1 MCWSKKVS
9 ISMFILGTVFNV
21 LVWKLLNND
30 KQIKVLILTSQ
41 FILFMQL
48 FDAIIWSH
56 QPCSDVRNNKINKKV
71 NVVQM
76 VFNLLQPI
84 VFFALSI
91 VYMRAEISDKNKN
104 IAFFIICFYMLY
116 FAILLIKQYR
126 SQCSEPVDEHLR
138 YYWWDQLSDG
148 YFSGSIFFIVMTAL
162 FLLLIV
168 PYKFA
173 LVVVIYSAI
182 SFLISILIYGI
193 NNSGVVGH
201 MWCFYQVILPLVVY
215 FGYISVVNK

>member
-91 VYMRAEISDKNKN
+91 VYMRAEISEKNKN
-104 IAFFIICFYMLY
+104 IAFIIICLY
-116 FAILLIKQYR
+116 VVYVGFSIIKQYR
-126 SQCSEPVDEHLR
+126 SQCSEPVDKHLR
-138 YYWWDQLSDG
+138 YYWWDQMTE
-148 YFSGSIFFIVMTAL
+148 YYSGSIFFMVMTAL
-162 FLLLIV
+162 LFLLVV

-173 LVVVIYSAI
+173 RVLAIYGGI
-182 SFLISILIYGI
+182 SLLISSVIYGI